1 MAIDKK
7 NREKLA
13 IFIGIFLIIL
23 VAAITLFRSSLENK
37 KVKDMANSSAKE
49 NTNYAKIS
57 ATELFQKIKNKE
69 KVAIVDVRGGD
80 AYQQEHIIDSLNI
93 PLADLQEG
101 KFNVQPDSS
110 IVVVGDGSDSSGI
123 AQAANSMGNKNA
135 AVLTG
140 GISSWK
146 VNNGGTVSWG
156 DPTSFVN
163 QSKVTFMEPE
173 NLKALLDSKNQQYYL
188 IDARPQDEFSK
199 EHIPQAVNISFE
211 ELEKRRSEI
220 PSGKIIVVY
229 GETELMGFQAGV
241 RLFDLNY
248 FSAYVLRGGFA
259 GWKEKGLPTVAQ

>member
-13 IFIGIFLIIL
+13 IFIGLFLIVL
-23 VAAITLFRSSLENK
+23 VAAITLFRPSLENK
-37 KVKDMANSSAKE
+37 EVKDMADSSAKE

-57 ATELFQKIKNKE
+57 ATELLQKIKNKD
-69 KVAIVDVRGGD
+69 KVAIIDIRSGD

-93 PLADLQEG
+93 PLADLREG
-101 KFNVQPDSS
+101 KFSVQPDSL
-110 IVVVGDGSDSSGI
+110 IVLVGDGSDSSEL
-123 AQAANSMGNKNA
+123 AQAANSTGNKIA

-163 QSKVTFMEPE
+163 QSKVTFTEPE
-173 NLKALLDSKNQQYYL
+173 DLKALLDSKNQQFYL
-188 IDARPQDEFSK
+188 IDARPQVEFTK

-211 ELEKRRSEI
+211 ELEKRRSGI
-220 PSGKIIVVY
+220 PSGKMIVVY
-229 GETELMGFQAGV
+229 GETELAGFQAGV
-241 RLFDLNY
+241 RLFDLNIY
-248 FSAYVLRGGFA
+248 SASVLRGGFA
-259 GWKEKGLPTVAQ
+259 GWKDNGYPIEQ